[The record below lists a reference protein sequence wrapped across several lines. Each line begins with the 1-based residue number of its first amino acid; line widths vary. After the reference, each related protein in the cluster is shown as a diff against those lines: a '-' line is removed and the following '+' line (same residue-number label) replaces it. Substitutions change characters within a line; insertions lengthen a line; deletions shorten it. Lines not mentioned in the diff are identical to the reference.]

1 MLAAVKKRPARVTVG
16 PARVAV
22 GPAGLV
28 AITLAGTWIGHTLEY
43 LRVWGSAGA
52 AHSMAASVH
61 AYMEPTGAGLLALG
75 LLGVLSTA
83 RLARRLERRLR
94 CLCGASV
101 GRHGSMRSVELET
114 DFPSR
119 SSSLPTLLVTV
130 WAGQCGLYLLQEN
143 IEASAAGRPLPR
155 LAALGGI
162 HALAAVVHLVVAATL
177 VAALWLARRRVTQL
191 ADAVQRALERLRCHV
206 IVAPAGPR
214 RPRRAWTPLDRW
226 GIQRW
231 TRPPPAAVLH

>member
-1 MLAAVKKRPARVTVG
+1 MLAAVKRR

-22 GPAGLV
+22 GPAGL
-28 AITLAGTWIGHTLEY
+28 AGITLAGTWIGHTLEY
-43 LRVWGSAGA
+43 LRVWGFAGA

-61 AYMEPTGAGLLALG
+61 AYMEPAGAGLLALA

-83 RLARRLERRLR
+83 RLARRLEHRLR
-94 CLCGASV
+94 CLRGPSV
-101 GRHGSMRSVELET
+101 GRHGWTRSVELEA

-119 SSSLPTLLVTV
+119 SLSLPTLLVTV

-143 IEASAAGRPLPR
+143 LEASATGRPLPR

-162 HALAAVVHLVVAATL
+162 HALAAVVHLIVAATL
-177 VAALWLARRRVTQL
+177 VAALWLARRRVTRL
-191 ADAVQRALERLRCHV
+191 AGAVERALERLRSRV
-206 IVAPAGPR
+206 TVAPAGPR
-214 RPRRAWTPLDRW
+214 PPRRAWTPLDRW

-231 TRPPPAAVLH
+231 TRPPPAGLLH

>member
-1 MLAAVKKRPARVTVG
+1 MLAAVKRR

-43 LRVWGSAGA
+43 LRVWGFAGA

-61 AYMEPTGAGLLALG
+61 AYMEPTGAGLLALA
-75 LLGVLSTA
+75 LLGVLSTG

-94 CLCGASV
+94 CLRGASV
-101 GRHGSMRSVELET
+101 GQDGSMGSVELGA

-119 SSSLPTLLVTV
+119 SLSLPTLLVTV

-143 IEASAAGRPLPR
+143 LEASATGRPLPR

-162 HALAAVVHLVVAATL
+162 HALAAVVHLIVAATL
-177 VAALWLARRRVTQL
+177 VAALWLARRRVTRL
-191 ADAVQRALERLRCHV
+191 ADAVERALERLRSHV
-206 IVAPAGPR
+206 AVAPAGPC

-226 GIQRW
+226 GTQRW
-231 TRPPPAAVLH
+231 TRPPPAVVLH

>member
-1 MLAAVKKRPARVTVG
+1 MLAAVKRR

-43 LRVWGSAGA
+43 LRVWGFAGA
-52 AHSMAASVH
+52 GHSMAASVH

-75 LLGVLSTA
+75 LLGFLSTA

-94 CLCGASV
+94 CIRATSV
-101 GRHGSMRSVELET
+101 GQDGSMRSVEPGA

-119 SSSLPTLLVTV
+119 SLSLPTLLVTV

-143 IEASAAGRPLPR
+143 IEASAAGRHLPG
-155 LAALGGI
+155 LGALGGV
-162 HALAAVVHLVVAATL
+162 HALAAVVHLIVAATL
-177 VAALWLARRRVTQL
+177 VGALWLARRRVTRL
-191 ADAVQRALERLRCHV
+191 ADAIQRALERLRSH
-206 IVAPAGPR
+206 ITVAPAGPR
-214 RPRRAWTPLDRW
+214 PPRRAWTPLDRW
-226 GIQRW
+226 GTQRW
-231 TRPPPAAVLH
+231 SRPPPAVFLH